1 MENNLFLEAEQRE
14 NSPFLT
20 EPTRIDSQEG
30 KGGLFPSPFLIGLA
44 HQMKKILGSI
54 ETFTQLSRQQFK
66 DGNFGEYFYK
76 TITVDTEKI
85 DYMLDSLLDYI
96 RINTPVKKTNT
107 VHLLLEESL
116 RRHAGHLK
124 EKGVKIIRKFQK
136 DLPETIV
143 PDEQLK
149 YILTSVLNYATPV
162 ITSNG
167 RIGFFT
173 RTIDTPKRTGSSNVF
188 LLKEGKFV
196 EILIGFTG
204 YKKLNQNSEIEWTIQ
219 TLEKEEPMDFI
230 LRLVKEVVQKNQ
242 GIMNME
248 VDEKKSKTL
257 ISLKFPV
264 ERRKVFRYQSMGPS
278 NKE

>member
-1 MENNLFLEAEQRE
+1 
-14 NSPFLT
+14 
-20 EPTRIDSQEG
+20 
-30 KGGLFPSPFLIGLA
+30 
-44 HQMKKILGSI
+44 
-54 ETFTQLSRQQFK
+54 
-66 DGNFGEYFYK
+66 
-76 TITVDTEKI
+76 
-85 DYMLDSLLDYI
+85 MLDSLLDYI

-116 RRHAGHLK
+116 GRHAGHFQK
-124 EKGVKIIRKFQK
+124 KGVKIIRKFQK

-204 YKKLNQNSEIEWTIQ
+204 HKKVNQNSEIEWTIQ

-264 ERRKVFRYQSMGPS
+264 ERRKVFRYQSKGPS

>member
-1 MENNLFLEAEQRE
+1 MENNLFLEAEQQE
-14 NSPFLT
+14 NSAFLT
-20 EPTRIDSQEG
+20 EPTGIDSQEE

-116 RRHAGHLK
+116 RRHAGHLQ

-204 YKKLNQNSEIEWTIQ
+204 HKKLNQNSEIERTIQ

-264 ERRKVFRYQSMGPS
+264 ERRKVFRFQSMGPS

>member
-1 MENNLFLEAEQRE
+1 
-14 NSPFLT
+14 
-20 EPTRIDSQEG
+20 
-30 KGGLFPSPFLIGLA
+30 
-44 HQMKKILGSI
+44 
-54 ETFTQLSRQQFK
+54 
-66 DGNFGEYFYK
+66 
-76 TITVDTEKI
+76 VDTEKI

-116 RRHAGHLK
+116 RRHAGHLQ

-204 YKKLNQNSEIEWTIQ
+204 HKKLNENSEIEWTIQ